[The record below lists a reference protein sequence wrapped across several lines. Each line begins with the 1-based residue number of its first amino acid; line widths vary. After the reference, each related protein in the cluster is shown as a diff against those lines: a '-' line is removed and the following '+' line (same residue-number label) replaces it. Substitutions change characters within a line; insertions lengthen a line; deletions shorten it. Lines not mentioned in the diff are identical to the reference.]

1 MDSNTQHA
9 LDQLFAKQPTKKKV
23 EWTDAERAQ
32 LKAFILA
39 ARAKGISIN
48 TMNANFKELIVP
60 IFPNKIRAAFWK
72 MAGILSKE
80 IKAEAAAAEAES
92 KQA

>member
-9 LDQLFAKQPTKKKV
+9 LDQLFAKQPKKKKV

-32 LKAFILA
+32 LKAFIIA

-60 IFPNKIRAAFWK
+60 IFPNKTRAAFWK

-80 IKAEAAAAEAES
+80 IKAAAEAES